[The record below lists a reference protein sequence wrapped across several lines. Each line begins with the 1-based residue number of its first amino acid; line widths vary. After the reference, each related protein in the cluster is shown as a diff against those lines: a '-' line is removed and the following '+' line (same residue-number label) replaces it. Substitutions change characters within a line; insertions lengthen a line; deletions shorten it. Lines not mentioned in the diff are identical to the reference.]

1 VTSKRWFALIAALF
15 VLAFLGSGFL
25 YVRSR
30 SADFDAH
37 ARAIASIGRT
47 RHLDRQLS
55 EQVLEARFGLLNQ
68 YDPLTNTELD
78 LVDTVAELRLRLAEV
93 VGTTPELDQALGEL
107 DRSLAER
114 RSVVEHFKAENSVL
128 KNSLRYLP
136 TAGDESNA
144 ALLAQTGVAPAQKTA
159 LVADTNAL
167 VRAALVYNL
176 IGDRSTREQHEKAL
190 AKLTAKQAELG
201 SQVPSDYEL
210 LLAHA
215 RVIGERQPSVDSW
228 VKQASSD
235 KVAARLADVEKLYD
249 ARFSS
254 AAATANGY
262 RQVLYVWSLCLVLA
276 VAVVGVL
283 LLRLYMGLERRVA
296 ERTAELGRAL
306 DALWGEMKLARKIQE
321 ALVPR
326 TPALAGCEVAAS
338 MKPADEV
345 GGDYYDVI
353 QSDDH
358 EWILIGDVS
367 GHGVPAGLIMMMC
380 QTAVRTALER
390 DPKMTPDRLLVLV
403 NSVLTQN
410 IQQLGEDKYMTISA
424 LRRDADGTICFA
436 GAHQDIFVYRADTD
450 DVETFETAGLWL
462 GIKADAEGSFTTREL
477 KLTTGDVLVLHTD
490 GVTEAMRDG
499 ALFDTT
505 GMRRELRA
513 AKGKSA
519 RQILDGVLG
528 ALDGFELKD
537 DATLLVIR
545 QLGSP
550 ASVQR
555 AAETAG
561 LALGG

>member
-1 VTSKRWFALIAALF
+1 MTSTRWFALIAALF
-15 VLAFLGSGFL
+15 LLAFAGSGFL
-25 YVRSR
+25 YARSQ
-30 SADFDAH
+30 SADYDAH
-37 ARAIASIGRT
+37 ARAIAAIGRA
-47 RHLDRQLS
+47 RHLDRLLS

-68 YDPLTNTELD
+68 YDPITSTELD
-78 LVDTVAELRLRLAEV
+78 LFDEARELRARLVEV
-93 VGTTPELDQALGEL
+93 VGQTPELDRALAEF
-107 DRSLAER
+107 DRAVEER
-114 RSVVEHFKAENSVL
+114 RSVVERFKGENSIL

-136 TAGDESNA
+136 TAADESSAGIA
-144 ALLAQTGVAPAQKTA
+144 ASAGKHDAELARDLNG
-159 LVADTNAL
+159 L

-176 IGDRSTREQHEKAL
+176 IGDRSTREVLEHAVE
-190 AKLTAKQAELG
+190 KLTARKTELG
-201 SQVPSDYEL
+201 ADAAPQFEL

-215 RVIGERQPSVDSW
+215 RVIGERQPSVDAL

-235 KVAARLADVEKLYD
+235 AVAGRLLAVENLYD
-249 ARFSS
+249 ARFSR
-254 AAATANGY
+254 AAASADRY
-262 RQVLYVWSLCLVLA
+262 RQILYVWSLCLVIA
-276 VAVVGVL
+276 VAITGVL
-283 LLRLYMGLERRVA
+283 LLRMYAGLERRVA

-321 ALVPR
+321 ALVPAQ
-326 TPALAGCEVAAS
+326 PALTGCEVAAS

-353 QSDDH
+353 RSDDH

-410 IQQLGEDKYMTISA
+410 IRQLGEDKYMTISA
-424 LRRDADGTICFA
+424 LRRDPDGTICFA

-450 DVETFETAGLWL
+450 DVETFETSGLWL
-462 GIKADAEGSFTTREL
+462 GIKPNAEGSFTTRDL
-477 KLTTGDVLVLHTD
+477 RLGTGDVLVLHTD

-499 ALFDTT
+499 ALFDCD
-505 GMRRELRA
+505 GMRRVLKA

-528 ALDGFELKD
+528 ALEGFELKD
-537 DATLLVIR
+537 DATLLIVR
-545 QLGSP
+545 QVETG
-550 ASVQR
+550 AAR
-555 AAETAG
+555 RTAAEPAG
-561 LALGG
+561 VALGR

>member
-1 VTSKRWFALIAALF
+1 MTSTRWFGLIAALF

-25 YVRSR
+25 YARSQ

-37 ARAIASIGRT
+37 ARAVETIGRA
-47 RHLDRQLS
+47 RHLDRLLS

-68 YDPLTNTELD
+68 YDPITNTELD
-78 LVDTVAELRLRLAEV
+78 LVEAAGELRLRLTEV
-93 VGTTPELDQALGEL
+93 VGNAPELDRAVAEF
-107 DRSLAER
+107 DRAIEER
-114 RSVVEHFKAENSVL
+114 RGVVEHFKAENSVL

-136 TAGDESNA
+136 TAADESSA
-144 ALLAQTGVAPAQKTA
+144 GLHAQKGRTPEE
-159 LVADTNAL
+159 NAELARDIHGL

-176 IGDRSTREQHEKAL
+176 IGDESTRERHERAV
-190 AKLTAKQAELG
+190 AKLTVQKASFG
-201 SQVPSDYEL
+201 SERATEFEL

-215 RVIGERQPSVDSW
+215 RVIGERQPSVDAW
-228 VKQASSD
+228 VKQASSEE
-235 KVAARLADVEKLYD
+235 VSARLGAVEKLYD
-249 ARFSS
+249 ARFS
-254 AAATANGY
+254 AAAANANRY
-262 RQVLYVWSLCLVLA
+262 RKILYVWSLCLVLA
-276 VAVVGVL
+276 VAIAGIQ
-283 LLRLYMGLERRVA
+283 LLRLYAGLERRVA

-321 ALVPR
+321 ALVPAA
-326 TPALAGCEVAAS
+326 PALAGCEVAAS

-353 QSDDH
+353 QFDGN

-410 IQQLGEDKYMTISA
+410 IHQLGEDKYMTISA
-424 LRRDADGTICFA
+424 LCRGPDGTISFA

-462 GIKADAEGSFTTREL
+462 GIKANAEGSFTTSQLRL
-477 KLTTGDVLVLHTD
+477 GKGDVLVLHTD

-499 ALFDTT
+499 ALFDTE
-505 GMRRELRA
+505 GMRNVLRA
-513 AKGKSA
+513 AKGKTA
-519 RQILDGVLG
+519 REILDGVLG
-528 ALDGFELKD
+528 ALEGFELKD

-545 QLGSP
+545 QLDGDPSSKRT
-550 ASVQR
+550 AES
-555 AAETAG
+555 AA
-561 LALGG
+561 LSLRH